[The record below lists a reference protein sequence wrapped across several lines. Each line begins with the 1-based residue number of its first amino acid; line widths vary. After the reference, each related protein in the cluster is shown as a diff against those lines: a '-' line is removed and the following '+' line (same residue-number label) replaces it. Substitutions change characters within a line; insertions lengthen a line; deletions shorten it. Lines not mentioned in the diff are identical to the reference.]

1 MARSSVARFKSRLD
15 STESFDRRWEAPYIT
30 PPFRAAPRITLVLRK
45 RERSLNVPKMKT
57 NSAAAKRFKVTGTG
71 KVRRG
76 KAGLSHFMRGK
87 SASRRRKL
95 RKNGIVSASHQHHI
109 ERLMPYAF

>member
-1 MARSSVARFKSRLD
+1 M
-15 STESFDRRWEAPYIT
+15 
-30 PPFRAAPRITLVLRK
+30 
-45 RERSLNVPKMKT
+45 PKMKT
-57 NSAAAKRFKVTGTG
+57 NSAAAKRFKVTGGG

-76 KAGLSHFMRGK
+76 KAGLSHMMRGK

-95 RKNGIVSASHQHHI
+95 RKNGIVSDTHQSHI